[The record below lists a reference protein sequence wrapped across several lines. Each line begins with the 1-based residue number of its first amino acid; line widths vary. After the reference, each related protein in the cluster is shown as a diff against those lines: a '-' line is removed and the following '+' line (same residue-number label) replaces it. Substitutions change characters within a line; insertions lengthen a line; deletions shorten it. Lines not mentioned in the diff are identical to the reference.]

1 MVNFRSLLGG
11 AKDAATFARLLGTP
25 VAAGAKQRFP
35 DNKVKISSI
44 IGDVA
49 GKDVIVLDD
58 EIAKGSTMIELVQR
72 LRDYGADSIR
82 LACTHGLFS
91 SDALERLS
99 ALEDVA
105 EIVCTNTVPLQMP
118 NLTNKPKVLSVAPAM
133 ANAIQRIHNGE
144 SVSALF

>member
-1 MVNFRSLLGG
+1 
-11 AKDAATFARLLGTP
+11 LGTP

-35 DNKVKISSI
+35 DDKVVISSI

-58 EIAKGSTMIELVQR
+58 EIAKGSTMIELVQH
-72 LRDYGADSIR
+72 LRECNARSIR

-91 SDALERLS
+91 SDALQRLS
-99 ALEDVA
+99 ALENVA
-105 EIVCTNTVPLQMP
+105 EIICTNSVPIAEVESAPKL
-118 NLTNKPKVLSVAPAM
+118 KVLSAAPAM
-133 ANAIQRIHNGE
+133 AGAIRRIHNGE